1 MKKLFFISV
10 IALTTFVSGNLYAAE
25 DCTTDEPQKRGTTT
39 ISNACRAQGVVYE
52 RTAGK
57 TTITVP
63 TNNSSR
69 NYDDRTSDINV
80 RATGS
85 GTDKS
90 MDSRMSDHDGR
101 TDIINETTGVRY
113 DISHSD
119 DANVDIQCYPRGKK

>member
-1 MKKLFFISV
+1 MKKVFFISV

-39 ISNACRAQGVVYE
+39 ISDACREQGVVYE
-52 RTAGK
+52 RTTAN

-69 NYDDRTSDINV
+69 NYDDRTLDINV

-85 GTDKS
+85 GTAKS
-90 MDSRMSDHDGR
+90 MDSRISNHRGSDGL
-101 TDIINETTGVRY
+101 NKSTGVRY
-113 DISHSD
+113 NISHSD